1 MNRSRS
7 NRRTRAIHFA
17 RLVAACSLCVLAAA
31 AASAA
36 PAAAPAA
43 KHPLDPL
50 TFQEYWT
57 VLEVLHASGKV
68 DSDTRFSIITL
79 QEPAKDVVWRFD
91 AAASGDTATT
101 GAAADFPRRAFAVVR
116 QKEKEWEAV
125 VDLRQRAVVSFDA
138 LEGVQPNWLA
148 EEFKSVAEEV
158 KKNPEFI
165 AAMKKRGIEDFT
177 FIECGGG
184 PPGYY
189 GTREQKG
196 RRIAHVACSDVRGV
210 RNTWTRHVEGLTVV
224 VDADTKEV
232 LRVVDEGAV
241 PMPSTL
247 AEYDA
252 ASIGETRE
260 VKSPMHVDQPLGP
273 GFDLDGNVVDWQ
285 GWRFHVRPD
294 QRLGMV
300 ISTVTYRDGERRRP
314 VLYQG
319 SLSEIFVPYMDPAFT
334 WYHRNFL
341 DAGEYSAGGLTQPLM
356 RGLDC
361 PPHAVYLDGLVS
373 GDDGRPH

>member
-1 MNRSRS
+1 M
-7 NRRTRAIHFA
+7 
-17 RLVAACSLCVLAAA
+17 
-31 AASAA
+31 
-36 PAAAPAA
+36 
-43 KHPLDPL
+43 
-50 TFQEYWT
+50 
-57 VLEVLHASGKV
+57 
-68 DSDTRFSIITL
+68 
-79 QEPAKDVVWRFD
+79 
-91 AAASGDTATT
+91 
-101 GAAADFPRRAFAVVR
+101 
-116 QKEKEWEAV
+116 
-125 VDLRQRAVVSFDA
+125 
-138 LEGVQPNWLA
+138 
-148 EEFKSVAEEV
+148 
-158 KKNPEFI
+158 
-165 AAMKKRGIEDFT
+165 
-177 FIECGGG
+177 
-184 PPGYY
+184 
-189 GTREQKG
+189 
-196 RRIAHVACSDVRGV
+196 
-210 RNTWTRHVEGLTVV
+210 V

-247 AEYDA
+247 ADYDA

-260 VKSPMHVDQPLGP
+260 VKSPMHVEQPLGP

-294 QRLGMV
+294 QRLGTV

-319 SLSEIFVPYMDPAFT
+319 SLSEIFVPYMDPAFS

-373 GDDGRPH
+373 GDDGRPHTSPNLICLFEREAGDMAWRHVSEDPESRVKRDLVARTAAVLGNYDYVFDWVFQQDGSIKVAIGATGISEVKMTAQPDAGPADPNDPTIGANSMPEAGRRLRPVRRAQHRGGQPRPLLLVPARPRRRRHRTTRWWSTAWCRASCRRTRRGAASGCASSTSRAASRKACSTWTCTTPRSGAW